1 MSVDDG
7 CSGPSIHS
15 GGVNSAVVA
24 ALAQLVVAREL
35 RVETGSGSSLTRARR
50 AGRLVSLTHG
60 IDLPAEIV
68 AELTP
73 TELALTRAL
82 AVARHGR
89 TSRPLA
95 RASAAL
101 VWGVPLLNAVPS
113 AVEVLGWSTAS
124 TRTAGGLRY
133 WGTAHPD
140 ANVVEHDGIALT
152 SLART
157 LAEFVAAQPFA
168 AGVVAVDWAVRPRD
182 GGLRCSVDEI
192 AEAADA
198 LELRRGRARL
208 ERVLRFADG
217 RSESPGESWSRVL
230 IRQLGFADPELQ
242 VEVRGLRG
250 ELFRADFG
258 WLGGRLLGEFDGREK
273 YTSATLRGAR
283 SASETVVHEKRREDS
298 VRATGR
304 GVCRWDWSDLV
315 HRHRLAG
322 TLTAAGVPRR

>member
-1 MSVDDG
+1 MG
-7 CSGPSIHS
+7 CSGLGIHP
-15 GGVNSAVVA
+15 GGVNPAVVA
-24 ALAQLVVAREL
+24 ALEQLIVAREL

-50 AGRLVSLTHG
+50 ARRLIPLAHG
-60 IDLPAEIV
+60 LDLPAEIA
-68 AELTP
+68 AELTA

-82 AVARHGR
+82 AVARYGR
-89 TSRPLA
+89 TRRPLA

-101 VWGVPLLNAVPS
+101 VWGVPLLNSPPS
-113 AVEVLGWSTAS
+113 AVEVLGWSAAS
-124 TRTAGGLRY
+124 TRAAGGLRY

-140 ANVVEHDGIALT
+140 AYVVEQDGVVLT

-157 LAEFVAAQPFA
+157 LAEFAASHPFA
-168 AGVVAVDWAVRPRD
+168 AGVVAVDWALRVR
-182 GGLRCSVDEI
+182 GGGVRCSLDEI

-198 LELRRGRARL
+198 LGLRRGRARL
-208 ERVLRFADG
+208 ERVLSFADG

-258 WLGGRLLGEFDGREK
+258 WSGGRLLGEFDGREK
-273 YTSATLRGAR
+273 YTSATMRGNR
-283 SASETVVHEKRREDS
+283 SASDRVVHEKRREDS

-315 HRHRLAG
+315 HARRLAA
-322 TLTAAGVPRR
+322 TLSAAGVPRR